1 MTHSACSWE
10 LEPGAPEGFR
20 ARLARADAS
29 SPLYNTIATLAR
41 VGARTCGAF
50 LSTRGGLLVEYP
62 TDREHRR
69 DSCIFVHIWRGPE
82 DATAEDVGLPETR
95 VASSAT
101 NTTTSPFALFG
112 TP

>member
-1 MTHSACSWE
+1 MW
-10 LEPGAPEGFR
+10 R
-20 ARLARADAS
+20 I
-29 SPLYNTIATLAR
+29 PLYKR
-41 VGARTCGAF
+41 
-50 LSTRGGLLVEYP
+50 GLLVEYP

-69 DSCIFVHIWRGPE
+69 GSCIFVHIWRGPE
-82 DATAEDVGLPETR
+82 GATAEYVGLPETR